1 MSAAISK
8 IDEEISILKETEV
21 SIHYFSTKR
30 MEHMVIESC
39 EADLA
44 IIINA
49 VAYYGEAMQRY
60 MEAHADSIT
69 VCGKYHIQSQLTR
82 TKNVQKYLEEQTGYI
97 RAEALERC
105 RKRSSS
111 SQDTGGDAFELAAGK
126 RNAGRSRGLLNIK
139 SGSFYMG
146 RRI

>member
-1 MSAAISK
+1 MDTVAFQMEEEMNALEKAAAA
-8 IDEEISILKETEV
+8 
-21 SIHYFSTKR
+21 IHYFSTKR

-49 VAYYGEAMQRY
+49 VAYYGEAMERY

-105 RKRSSS
+105 RKRSGS
-111 SQDTGGDAFELAAGK
+111 SQDTGRDAFELAAGK
-126 RNAGRSRGLLNIK
+126 RSADRKAS
-139 SGSFYMG
+139 
-146 RRI
+146 

>member
-30 MEHMVIESC
+30 MEQMVIESC

-49 VAYYGEAMQRY
+49 VAYYAETMAEY
-60 MEAHADSIT
+60 LENDSLS
-69 VCGKYHIQSQLTR
+69 VCGKYQIESQLTR
-82 TKNVQKYLEEQTGYI
+82 AGNVQKYLEEQTGYI

-105 RKRSSS
+105 RKRSGI

-126 RNAGRSRGLLNIK
+126 RNAGRKAS
-139 SGSFYMG
+139 
-146 RRI
+146 